1 MTTISLSPEQEYAF
15 ELFKQGKNLF
25 ITGPGGTGKSQLIK
39 TIVNYCDSRYPKQYQ
54 VCAMTGCAAI
64 ILKMNAKTIH
74 SWSGIK
80 IARGS
85 KEQIINSIYRNRK
98 ASSNWK
104 KVRVLIID
112 EVSMMSQK
120 IFEILEETARTIR
133 KRYASPF
140 GGIQI
145 VFCGDFFQLPPV
157 GNIMEPETVS
167 FCFQSPKWPQ
177 VFPLKNIIELTHIFR
192 QKDDT
197 YIKILNEIRY
207 GKISEENIEILNK
220 YVNRKYDESET
231 GIVPPKLFP
240 IKSKVECYNK
250 SMFDKINTDC
260 KVFNCVKSTNL
271 KTYIES
277 GVVID
282 SDTLEICNNLT
293 NEERE
298 REIQYII
305 DNNPINEYLELKIGV
320 VVMCTANIDLDNG
333 ICNGSLGIV
342 KGFSSNNRP
351 IIKFRTTEITME
363 PYNWQHNEY
372 PSLAVSQFPLM
383 LAWAMTIHK
392 IQGAT
397 LPMAEIDIGK
407 TIFEYGQIY
416 VALSRI
422 QSLDGLYLFGFHPI
436 KIKANPVVIDFYNQ
450 IPKYNSNYYFNKIEE
465 IKKINYEKDKNQELK
480 YEEYDTSITTGIKK
494 LDLTVFSYK
503 EENNDSI
510 KSEKYNDNCV
520 VCFTNKKNLL
530 LRPCNHLCLCSSC
543 DNSKIIN
550 CPMCRMIIE
559 EKIKVFN

>member
-1 MTTISLSPEQEYAF
+1 MSTLFKLSPEQEYAF

-39 TIVNYCDSRYPKQYQ
+39 TIVNYCDIKFPKQYQ

-80 IARGS
+80 IARGT
-85 KEQIINSIYRNRK
+85 KDQIINSIYKNRR

-104 KVRVLIID
+104 KVKVLIID

-120 IFEILEETARTIR
+120 IFEVLEEAARIIR

-157 GNIMEPETVS
+157 GNIMEPETVN
-167 FCFQSPKWPQ
+167 FCFQSSKWSQ
-177 VFPLKNIIELTHIFR
+177 VFPLNNIIELTHIFR
-192 QKDDT
+192 QKDDI

-207 GKISEENIEILNK
+207 GKISDEHIEILNK
-220 YVNRKYDESET
+220 YVNRKYNEEES

-250 SMFDKINTDC
+250 SMFDKITTDC
-260 KVFNCVKSTNL
+260 KTFNCIKSINL
-271 KTYIES
+271 TTYVDSSVSIEPE
-277 GVVID
+277 I
-282 SDTLEICNNLT
+282 LELCNNLT
-293 NEERE
+293 NEERS

-305 DNNPINEYLELKIGV
+305 DNNPINDTLELKIGA
-320 VVMCTANIDLDNG
+320 VVMCTTNVDLENG

-342 KGFSSNNRP
+342 KGFSHDNRP
-351 IIKFRTTEITME
+351 IIKFPTIEIIMDTHS
-363 PYNWQHNEY
+363 WQHNEY

-422 QSLDGLYLFGFHPI
+422 QSLDGLYLFGFHPM
-436 KIKANPVVIDFYNQ
+436 KIKANPFVIDFYNQ
-450 IPKYNSNYYFNKIEE
+450 IPKYNSNYYSNKLEK
-465 IKKINYEKDKNQELK
+465 IKNISYEKDKNEELNIK
-480 YEEYDTSITTGIKK
+480 NITTTIKK
-494 LDLTVFSYK
+494 LDLSVFSYK
-503 EENNDSI
+503 EENYKPPKI
-510 KSEKYNDNCV
+510 EKYNDNCV
-520 VCFTNKKNLL
+520 ICLNNKKNLL

-543 DNSKIIN
+543 DNSSIIN
-550 CPMCRMIIE
+550 CPMCRMLIE